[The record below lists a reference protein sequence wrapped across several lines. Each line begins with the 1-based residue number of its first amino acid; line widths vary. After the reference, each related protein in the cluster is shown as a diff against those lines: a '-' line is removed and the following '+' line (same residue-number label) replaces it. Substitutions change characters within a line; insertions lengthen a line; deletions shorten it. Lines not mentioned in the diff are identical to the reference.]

1 MEWKKENLRGL
12 LLVICGGIAF
22 YSLLQNLPAVAMA
35 VGWVLGILGPHL
47 LGGAMAFILNVPMR
61 AIERRL
67 FPVRPG
73 KQVKGRRPMALLI
86 TLLAVIGVLVLA
98 SSVIGPGIAEAVRSL
113 AAQVPAAAERL
124 WAQISWLEQYL
135 PMLESLLADWNMEDW
150 KNITQKA
157 AQLLQSWG
165 GGILSSGSMVIGG
178 VVSGVSTFVIALI
191 FSFYILLQKEKL
203 GRQGRQVLYALLPE
217 RRADRTLEILRL
229 SSRTF
234 SSFLSGQCLEACIL
248 GTLFVVSMTIFRMP
262 YALLV
267 GVLISLTALIP
278 IVGAF
283 IGCGVGALLI
293 AIADPWKALGFI
305 VLFLVL
311 QQVEGNL
318 IYPHVVGSS
327 VGLPSIW
334 VLAAVT
340 LGGSLMGILGM
351 LVFIPLCS
359 VLYALFRDYVK
370 TRLSQRHVPVHKW
383 RDVFLHAAGRKG
395 AENGPAGFVRPEAEF
410 RVPLDGQHKGMA
422 GAGDGLHQPVRGMG
436 LRRQSGGQQPNALVV
451 VAVDPQLLRSGD
463 PGEHAAL
470 RQGHG
475 VEGAVVGRL
484 HHVGQ
489 DAGLLGG
496 QVLIQRAAHEGIDE
510 LHAPADAQN
519 GLAALAE
526 QGEQRALQR
535 VPPGTGRRAERL
547 RGLPVQGRVHVVAA
561 GEQQSVAQAEDLP
574 GVVLIRLQRHCQRQR
589 ACRAQ
594 AVQITGQHPD
604 ALQTVV
610 PKGRDGNDGLFHRRS
625 S

>member
-12 LLVICGGIAF
+12 LLVVCGGIAF

-35 VGWVLGILGPHL
+35 VGWLLGILAPFL
-47 LGGAMAFILNVPMR
+47 LGGAMAFVLNVPMR
-61 AIERRL
+61 AIERHL
-67 FPVRPG
+67 FPPRPG
-73 KQVKGRRPMALLI
+73 KRGKGRRPLALLI

-124 WAQISWLEQYL
+124 WEQVSRLEQYL

-150 KNITQKA
+150 KNITQKVA
-157 AQLLQSWG
+157 ELLQTWG
-165 GGILSSGSMVIGG
+165 GGIVSSGSMVIGG

-267 GVLISLTALIP
+267 GVLIALTALIP

-283 IGCGVGALLI
+283 IGCAVGALLI
-293 AIADPWKALGFI
+293 AIADPWKALGFV

-340 LGGSLMGILGM
+340 LGGKLMGIVGM
-351 LVFIPLCS
+351 LLFIPLCS

-370 TRLSQRHVPVHKW
+370 TRLGQRHVPVHKW
-383 RDVFLHAAGRKG
+383 RD
-395 AENGPAGFVRPEAEF
+395 
-410 RVPLDGQHKGMA
+410 
-422 GAGDGLHQPVRGMG
+422 
-436 LRRQSGGQQPNALVV
+436 
-451 VAVDPQLLRSGD
+451 D
-463 PGEHAAL
+463 PGA
-470 RQGHG
+470 
-475 VEGAVVGRL
+475 
-484 HHVGQ
+484 
-489 DAGLLGG
+489 
-496 QVLIQRAAHEGIDE
+496 
-510 LHAPADAQN
+510 
-519 GLAALAE
+519 
-526 QGEQRALQR
+526 
-535 VPPGTGRRAERL
+535 PGT
-547 RGLPVQGRVHVVAA
+547 
-561 GEQQSVAQAEDLP
+561 
-574 GVVLIRLQRHCQRQR
+574 
-589 ACRAQ
+589 
-594 AVQITGQHPD
+594 
-604 ALQTVV
+604 
-610 PKGRDGNDGLFHRRS
+610 
-625 S
+625 